1 FVPLS
6 IKLVLM
12 YILYADMWPDNIS
25 AGKKCVCVQHSVD
38 SRNVENNTNEEPCQD
53 ESHLDGGISLSNDND
68 VIPSNNEIRDTAT
81 DVIEKRHATPEV
93 GMTFDSFEAV
103 DEFYSAFGK
112 AMGFGV
118 NLGGHKKDAITNEKK
133 YQYWH
138 CECGPLKTKKKNNI
152 KGERIES
159 PVGTSR
165 RRKKSKK
172 CGCGVGMAAFL
183 NKDGLWQIHKV
194 ELTHTNH
201 APSPCKSRYVPTFRD
216 VPKFVIRIV
225 KDLIDAGVKQSQI
238 YHALANQLNGFENI
252 PFLLKDM
259 HNAVQKDRCK
269 GFDEQDCHSMF
280 QYFAKMK
287 EANEDFFYSWT
298 VDEANKLKDVVWVDA
313 RSRAIYR
320 DFGDVVC
327 FDATYI
333 TNRYELPF
341 ANFVGVNQHG
351 QSILLGC
358 ALIRHED
365 SETYK
370 WVMRQWLECM
380 GDVQPGGIITD
391 QKFQKHMKDVVYD
404 SLTPEEFEGRW
415 IILIQSFK
423 LEGNEWL
430 NGLWEDRR
438 RWVPAYVKDVFW
450 AGISTTQRVESI
462 HHFFKGFMNAK
473 TTLRNFVQKYTRALD
488 HRANAEK
495 VATAND
501 DRRKARVKSTSIV
514 EKHFQKVYT
523 DAKFREVQ
531 HECFSLMYC
540 LPKGETQLTEHVTEY
555 NIEDRIQVGDPVHH
569 VSKEL
574 KVVLDREKGELR
586 CTCRLFEHRGILC
599 RHYIRV
605 MEMTNMPSVPEKHV
619 LQRWRKDIKRKH
631 LDIKVGFND
640 PDKTAEEIRYGVLQ
654 YEYEKVFQLAASS
667 PEMCDHTIS
676 KAHELVQELEELH
689 RGSSSTKTRNDGI
702 PSSQA
707 SAGNLED
714 GPMVGEGVQNPPV
727 GKRIGR
733 PPVKTPYAYPK
744 QKKTKGS
751 SNSKESIE
759 GSVNMPPQ
767 ITIIYNPKG
776 SQGSSTPLIVCN
788 DVHHNDYQVPIP
800 FHNDQVQLQSNSASL
815 AHEYSHGHFSEIY
828 PSWEMG
834 LHNGTQ
840 GSISNLL
847 ARGMTGNAFPS
858 RASFPTIGAPFFTQ
872 QMLSSASSYNMSSGA
887 RPPIRPSTSSSLP
900 PRPH

>member
-1 FVPLS
+1 
-6 IKLVLM
+6 M
-12 YILYADMWPDNIS
+12 YILRNI
-25 AGKKCVCVQHSVD
+25 
-38 SRNVENNTNEEPCQD
+38 ENNPNVEPCQE

-68 VIPSNNEIRDTAT
+68 VIPSNNDLRDTAT
-81 DVIEKRHATPEV
+81 EKRRATPEV

-103 DEFYSAFGK
+103 DEFYSAF
-112 AMGFGV
+112 
-118 NLGGHKKDAITNEKK
+118 E
-133 YQYWH
+133 
-138 CECGPLKTKKKNNI
+138 E
-152 KGERIES
+152 ERIES

-172 CGCGVGMAAFL
+172 CGCGAGMAAFI

-201 APSPCKSRYVPTFRD
+201 APSPSKSRYVPTFRD
-216 VPKFVIRIV
+216 VPKFVIWIV

-269 GFDEQDCHSMF
+269 EFDEQDCHSMF

-298 VDEANKLKDVVWVDA
+298 VDEANKLKDLVWVDA
-313 RSRAIYR
+313 RSRATYR
-320 DFGDVVC
+320 DFGDV
-327 FDATYI
+327 
-333 TNRYELPF
+333 
-341 ANFVGVNQHG
+341 
-351 QSILLGC
+351 
-358 ALIRHED
+358 D

-380 GDVQPGGIITD
+380 GDVQPGRIITD
-391 QKFQKHMKDVVYD
+391 QSTPMANAIQEVLPNSRHRLCVWNILSKVPRKVLAMKNVEEFQKNMKDVVYD

-415 IILIQSFK
+415 ISLIQSFK

-450 AGISTTQRVESI
+450 EGMSTTQQVESI

-501 DRRKARVKSTSIV
+501 DRCKARVN
-514 EKHFQKVYT
+514 
-523 DAKFREVQ
+523 
-531 HECFSLMYC
+531 
-540 LPKGETQLTEHVTEY
+540 ETHLTEHVTEY
-555 NIEDRIQVGDPVHH
+555 TIEDRIQVGDPVHH

-599 RHYIRV
+599 RHCIRV

-619 LQRWRKDIKRKH
+619 LQWRRKDNKRKH

-640 PDKTAEEIRYGVLQ
+640 PDKTAEEI
-654 YEYEKVFQLAASS
+654 
-667 PEMCDHTIS
+667 C
-676 KAHELVQELEELH
+676 
-689 RGSSSTKTRNDGI
+689 
-702 PSSQA
+702 SQA
-707 SAGNLED
+707 SVDDATQANLED
-714 GPMVGEGVQNPPV
+714 GPMVGEGVQNPPI
-727 GKRIGR
+727 GKRIGC
-733 PPVKTPYAYPK
+733 PPVKTPYGYPK
-744 QKKTKGS
+744 QNKTKGS
-751 SNSKESIE
+751 SNSKESTK

-767 ITIIYNPKG
+767 NPKG
-776 SQGSSTPLIVCN
+776 SQGSSTPLMVCN
-788 DVHHNDYQVPIP
+788 DIHHNDYLVPFP
-800 FHNDQVQLQSNSASL
+800 FHNEQLHLQSNSASVP
-815 AHEYSHGHFSEIY
+815 HEYSHGHFSEIY

-847 ARGMTGNAFPS
+847 ARGLKGNAFPS
-858 RASFPTIGAPFFTQ
+858 GASFPTIGAPFFTQ

-900 PRPH
+900 SRPH

>member
-1 FVPLS
+1 
-6 IKLVLM
+6 M

-25 AGKKCVCVQHSVD
+25 AGKKGVCIEHSVD
-38 SRNVENNTNEEPCQD
+38 GRNVENNTNEEPCQD
-53 ESHLDGGISLSNDND
+53 ESQLDGGISLSNDND
-68 VIPSNNEIRDTAT
+68 VIPSNNDLHDTVT
-81 DVIEKRHATPEV
+81 DVIEKGRATPEV

-118 NLGGHKKDAITNEKK
+118 NLGGHKKDAITNEKR

-138 CECGPLKTKKKNNI
+138 CECGPPNTKKKNNVE
-152 KGERIES
+152 GERIES

-172 CGCGVGMAAFL
+172 CGCGAGMAAFL

-201 APSPCKSRYVPTFRD
+201 APSPSKSRYVPNFRD

-269 GFDEQDCHSMF
+269 EFDDQDCHSMF

-313 RSRAIYR
+313 RSRAAYR

-370 WVMRQWLECM
+370 WVMRQWLECK

-391 QKFQKHMKDVVYD
+391 QSTPMANAIEEVLPNSRHRLCVWHILSKVPRKVLAMKNVGEFQKKMKDVVYD

-415 IILIQSFK
+415 ISLIQSFK

-450 AGISTTQRVESI
+450 AG
-462 HHFFKGFMNAK
+462 
-473 TTLRNFVQKYTRALD
+473 
-488 HRANAEK
+488 
-495 VATAND
+495 
-501 DRRKARVKSTSIV
+501 
-514 EKHFQKVYT
+514 
-523 DAKFREVQ
+523 
-531 HECFSLMYC
+531 
-540 LPKGETQLTEHVTEY
+540 
-555 NIEDRIQVGDPVHH
+555 
-569 VSKEL
+569 
-574 KVVLDREKGELR
+574 
-586 CTCRLFEHRGILC
+586 
-599 RHYIRV
+599 
-605 MEMTNMPSVPEKHV
+605 
-619 LQRWRKDIKRKH
+619 
-631 LDIKVGFND
+631 
-640 PDKTAEEIRYGVLQ
+640 
-654 YEYEKVFQLAASS
+654 
-667 PEMCDHTIS
+667 TI
-676 KAHELVQELEELH
+676 
-689 RGSSSTKTRNDGI
+689 
-702 PSSQA
+702 
-707 SAGNLED
+707 NL
-714 GPMVGEGVQNPPV
+714 
-727 GKRIGR
+727 
-733 PPVKTPYAYPK
+733 
-744 QKKTKGS
+744 
-751 SNSKESIE
+751 
-759 GSVNMPPQ
+759 
-767 ITIIYNPKG
+767 
-776 SQGSSTPLIVCN
+776 
-788 DVHHNDYQVPIP
+788 
-800 FHNDQVQLQSNSASL
+800 
-815 AHEYSHGHFSEIY
+815 
-828 PSWEMG
+828 
-834 LHNGTQ
+834 
-840 GSISNLL
+840 
-847 ARGMTGNAFPS
+847 
-858 RASFPTIGAPFFTQ
+858 
-872 QMLSSASSYNMSSGA
+872 
-887 RPPIRPSTSSSLP
+887 
-900 PRPH
+900 

>member
-1 FVPLS
+1 
-6 IKLVLM
+6 
-12 YILYADMWPDNIS
+12 
-25 AGKKCVCVQHSVD
+25 
-38 SRNVENNTNEEPCQD
+38 

-68 VIPSNNEIRDTAT
+68 VIPSNNDLRDTAT
-81 DVIEKRHATPEV
+81 EVIEKRRATPEV

-103 DEFYSAFGK
+103 DEFYSAF
-112 AMGFGV
+112 
-118 NLGGHKKDAITNEKK
+118 E
-133 YQYWH
+133 
-138 CECGPLKTKKKNNI
+138 
-152 KGERIES
+152 GERIES

-172 CGCGVGMAAFL
+172 CGCGAGMAAFL
-183 NKDGLWQIHKV
+183 NKDGLWQIHK
-194 ELTHTNH
+194 
-201 APSPCKSRYVPTFRD
+201 
-216 VPKFVIRIV
+216 
-225 KDLIDAGVKQSQI
+225 
-238 YHALANQLNGFENI
+238 
-252 PFLLKDM
+252 DM

-269 GFDEQDCHSMF
+269 EFDEQDCHSMF

-313 RSRAIYR
+313 RSRAAYR

-391 QKFQKHMKDVVYD
+391 QSTPMANAIQEVLPNSRHRLCVWHILSKVPRKVLAMKNVGEFQKNMKDVVYD

-415 IILIQSFK
+415 ISLIQSFK

-450 AGISTTQRVESI
+450 AGMSTTQRVESI

-540 LPKGETQLTEHVTEY
+540 LPKGE
-555 NIEDRIQVGDPVHH
+555 
-569 VSKEL
+569 
-574 KVVLDREKGELR
+574 LR

-599 RHYIRV
+599 RHCIRV

-667 PEMCDHTIS
+667 PELCDHTVS
-676 KAHELVQELEELH
+676 KAHELLQELEEFVVLPQPRQETMAFRVH
-689 RGSSSTKTRNDGI
+689 KLPLMMQHKQFRRWSDGRGRGSKS
-702 PSSQA
+702 
-707 SAGNLED
+707 
-714 GPMVGEGVQNPPV
+714 
-727 GKRIGR
+727 
-733 PPVKTPYAYPK
+733 
-744 QKKTKGS
+744 
-751 SNSKESIE
+751 
-759 GSVNMPPQ
+759 
-767 ITIIYNPKG
+767 
-776 SQGSSTPLIVCN
+776 
-788 DVHHNDYQVPIP
+788 
-800 FHNDQVQLQSNSASL
+800 
-815 AHEYSHGHFSEIY
+815 
-828 PSWEMG
+828 
-834 LHNGTQ
+834 
-840 GSISNLL
+840 
-847 ARGMTGNAFPS
+847 PS
-858 RASFPTIGAPFFTQ
+858 RKAHRAPSCKDAIWIPQTKEDQ
-872 QMLSSASSYNMSSGA
+872 GV
-887 RPPIRPSTSSSLP
+887 I
-900 PRPH
+900 

>member
-1 FVPLS
+1 
-6 IKLVLM
+6 M

-25 AGKKCVCVQHSVD
+25 AGKKSVCIEHSVD

-68 VIPSNNEIRDTAT
+68 VIPSNNDLHDTVT
-81 DVIEKRHATPEV
+81 DAIEKGRATPEV

-118 NLGGHKKDAITNEKK
+118 NLGGHKKDAITNEK
-133 YQYWH
+133 
-138 CECGPLKTKKKNNI
+138 
-152 KGERIES
+152 
-159 PVGTSR
+159 
-165 RRKKSKK
+165 
-172 CGCGVGMAAFL
+172 GMAAFL
-183 NKDGLWQIHKV
+183 NKDGLWQINKV

-201 APSPCKSRYVPTFRD
+201 APSPSKSRYVPTFRD

-269 GFDEQDCHSMF
+269 EFDDQDCHSMF

-313 RSRAIYR
+313 RSRAAYR

-391 QKFQKHMKDVVYD
+391 QSTPMANAIQEVLPNSRHRLCVWHILSKVPRKVLAMKNVGEFQKKMKDVVYD

-415 IILIQSFK
+415 ISLIQSFK

-450 AGISTTQRVESI
+450 AGMSTTQRVESI

-540 LPKGETQLTEHVTEY
+540 LPKGETQLTEHVTEFT
-555 NIEDRIQVGDPVHH
+555 IEDRIQVGDPVHH

-599 RHYIRV
+599 RHCIRV

-667 PEMCDHTIS
+667 PEMCDHAVS
-676 KAHELVQELEELH
+676 KAHELVQELEELR
-689 RGSSSTKTRNDGI
+689 RGSSFTETRNDGI
-702 PSSQA
+702 QSSQA

-714 GPMVGEGVQNPPV
+714 GPMVGEGVENPPV
-727 GKRIGR
+727 GKRVGR
-733 PPVKTPYAYPK
+733 PPVKTPYGYPK

-751 SNSKESIE
+751 SNSKESTE

-767 ITIIYNPKG
+767 NPKG
-776 SQGSSTPLIVCN
+776 SQGSSTPLLVCN

-800 FHNDQVQLQSNSASL
+800 FHNDQVQLQSNSASI
-815 AHEYSHGHFSEIY
+815 ARDFSHGHLSGIF

-858 RASFPTIGAPFFTQ
+858 RASFPPIGSPYFTQ
-872 QMLSSASSYNMSSGA
+872 QMISSASSYNISSGA
-887 RPPIRPSTSSSLP
+887 RPPIRPSTSSTLP